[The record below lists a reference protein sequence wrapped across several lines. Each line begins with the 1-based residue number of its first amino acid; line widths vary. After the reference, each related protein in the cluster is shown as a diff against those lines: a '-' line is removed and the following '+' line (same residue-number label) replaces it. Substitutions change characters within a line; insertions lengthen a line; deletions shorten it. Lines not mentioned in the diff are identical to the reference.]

1 MPEKLDRI
9 TREGCEVSGTG
20 LIELLLVLGL
30 MGVTAGAA
38 VPGVHRIRQE
48 WVLWGSAHLV
58 ESSLLW
64 ARAHAIAANDS
75 LTFII
80 DQNGRRFYWLAP
92 DGTRYENSVH
102 YLPAGVS
109 IIKSPLKPLRFF
121 QHGNA
126 VPAGTFVIQG
136 EAGIYRVVVSVMG
149 RVRVVRVP

>member
-1 MPEKLDRI
+1 
-9 TREGCEVSGTG
+9 
-20 LIELLLVLGL
+20 

-64 ARAHAIAANDS
+64 ARTHAIAANDS

-92 DGTRYENSVH
+92 DGTRYENSVQ

-136 EAGIYRVVVSVMG
+136 EAGTYRVVVSVMG
-149 RVRVVRVP
+149 RVRVARDP